1 LGVTAVL
8 FVKEKLIREMVV
20 SCFQKKECP
29 LREFIDDMLNAAEFL
44 RYSAT
49 E

>member
-1 LGVTAVL
+1 LY
-8 FVKEKLIREMVV
+8 VKEKLIRETVV
-20 SCFQKKECP
+20 FCFQKKECP
-29 LREFIDDMLNAAEFL
+29 LREFTDDVINAAEFL